1 LPSEDCPL
9 CARLWKEFATATNS
23 YLRIL
28 GEQQMAVIQ
37 QDSAVLASLNQALA
51 EAGARRQQA
60 RNEFRVHAATHER
73 LEPRTEA
80 TDPH

>member
-1 LPSEDCPL
+1 MPSEDCPL

-37 QDSAVLASLNQALA
+37 QDSSVLATLKQALA
-51 EAGARRQQA
+51 DASARRQQA
-60 RNEFRVHAATHER
+60 RNEFRGHAATHER
-73 LEPRTEA
+73 LERRPEGQ
-80 TDPH
+80 